1 LTWERVYREIDAIKA
16 LQRMHVDIKIT
27 KVRFRIQGE
36 EGWNLPTAV
45 FLETLDI
52 KSIPL
57 V

>member
-36 EGWNLPTAV
+36 EGWNLPTTV